1 MKNISSGYIL
11 SFLGIWVMVIFM
23 SSMGLNLLLTN
34 LKWEVYTTMP
44 GTIALVIL
52 PWVVGTVLTYI
63 VVRELKEEQN
73 EQKSK
78 KKSDF

>member
-1 MKNISSGYIL
+1 
-11 SFLGIWVMVIFM
+11 M

-34 LKWEVYTTMP
+34 LKWGVYTTMP

-52 PWVVGTVLTYI
+52 PWVVGMVLTYV

-73 EQKSK
+73 EQKDK
-78 KKSDF
+78 KKSGL

>member
-11 SFLGIWVMVIFM
+11 SFLGIWVMVIFI

-44 GTIALVIL
+44 GTVALVIL

-73 EQKSK
+73 EQKGK
-78 KKSDF
+78 KKSGL